1 MTLYQKVIQTK
12 TGDMLAIANETH
24 LLMLH
29 FINKP
34 TIKDEL
40 QIVKQQLN
48 TEILLTSNDILDN
61 LEVELN
67 NYFNGKLNSFS
78 TPIKFNFGTPFQQKV
93 WRALCEIP
101 YGETISYKQ
110 LAENIGQPT
119 AFRAVANANGRN
131 FLTILVP
138 CHRVIAADGSI
149 GGYSSGI
156 ERKELLL
163 EIENNKNNTQCI

>member
-1 MTLYQKVIQTK
+1 MILYQKFIHTK
-12 TGDMLAIANETH
+12 AGEMLAIADETH

-34 TIKDEL
+34 SLEEEL
-40 QIVKQQLN
+40 QLVKQQLK
-48 TEILLTSNDILDN
+48 TDVLLQSNKVLDN
-61 LEVELN
+61 LEQELN
-67 NYFNGKLNSFS
+67 SYFDGKLDSFS

-93 WRALCEIP
+93 WTALCEIP

-110 LAENIGQPT
+110 LAENIGKPT
-119 AFRAVANANGRN
+119 AFRAVANANGKN
-131 FLTILVP
+131 FITIIVP
-138 CHRVIAADGSI
+138 CHRVIAADGSL

-163 EIENNKNNTQCI
+163 EIEKKTNT